1 MDSPQSRRYRTILI
15 LLNLL
20 AFSACESGPQNRVPP
35 VEIWELADPTLVLGT
50 VDGGPAAFSPIR
62 DFEIGPRSELHVLLP
77 QEHEVRVFDGAGE
90 YVRSI
95 GRLGEG
101 PGEFSRP
108 DGIGFVGDTLWVLD
122 SRAERVHFFLDGDFV
137 RALPLPSVRDLRPD
151 RFSRIL
157 GVIAGPKL
165 LISPDAMTYS
175 HPPVLEEPG
184 LLLSYMEGSFDTL
197 ATINVDYVGGFA
209 IRRSGV
215 EIEAVRP
222 FPQPF
227 SPATK
232 VAISPGGRSVVLAGG
247 PTDPGSSD
255 SIFLVEV
262 SAQGDTLLDL
272 RQAFQPQEIPAS
284 SIDSIVAEI
293 AGDRFS
299 DSEVRSA
306 TYLPRYYPPVT
317 ELIVGEDGTAWLARE
332 SLPDRP
338 QRWEVFSSEGTRL
351 AEIATP
357 PGFEALWTD
366 GKVVW
371 GLVLDELDVPYL
383 VRRPIVRQ

>member
-1 MDSPQSRRYRTILI
+1 MASPHIRSYQAVLI
-15 LLNLL
+15 LLSLL
-20 AFSACESGPQNRVPP
+20 AHSACENEPTIRVPP
-35 VEIWELADPTLVLGT
+35 VETWELADPTLVLGAL
-50 VDGGPAAFSPIR
+50 DGGPAAFSPIR
-62 DFEIGPRSELHVLLP
+62 DFEIGPSSELHVLLP
-77 QEHEVRVFDGAGE
+77 QEHEVRVFNGDGE

-108 DGIGFVGDTLWVLD
+108 EKIGFVGDTLWVLD

-137 RALPLPSVRDLRPD
+137 RVLPLPPVRDLRPD
-151 RFSRIL
+151 RFSRAI
-157 GVIAGPKL
+157 GVIAGPRV
-165 LISPDAMTYS
+165 LISPDAMTYG

-184 LLLSYMEGSFDTL
+184 LLLTYMEGSFDTL

-209 IRRSGV
+209 IRRSGG

-227 SPATK
+227 SPATEW
-232 VAISPGGRSVVLAGG
+232 AISPGGGSVVLAGG
-247 PTDPGSSD
+247 PTDPERSD
-255 SIFLVEV
+255 SVFLVEV
-262 SAQGDTLLDL
+262 SADGDTLLDL
-272 RQAFQPQEIPAS
+272 RHPFQFQEIPDR

-306 TYLPRYYPPVT
+306 TYLPSYYPPVT
-317 ELIVGEDGTAWLARE
+317 ELIVGEDGTAWIARE
-332 SLPDRP
+332 TLPNRA
-338 QRWEVFSSEGTRL
+338 QQWEVFSSEGTRL
-351 AEIATP
+351 AEIVTP
-357 PGFEALWTD
+357 PGFEVMWTD
-366 GKVVW
+366 GNVVW

-383 VRRPIVRQ
+383 VRRPIMRN